1 MQVLRTPTHLVIVM
15 EYTAAGELFDGIC
28 TAGRFSEDEVRTYS
42 VEPNTVMNFPFFS
55 NTLTNGYLVGLMNL
69 NIKISS
75 FIIELLCMNQ
85 LLIFM
90 MPFFQSSI
98 TGRCH
103 SFISFM
109 KSIFAFGKYPLLPF
123 YSFVSFW

>member
-1 MQVLRTPTHLVIVM
+1 MQVLLTPTHLVIVM

-69 NIKISS
+69 NIKITS
-75 FIIELLCMNQ
+75 FI
-85 LLIFM
+85 
-90 MPFFQSSI
+90 
-98 TGRCH
+98 
-103 SFISFM
+103 
-109 KSIFAFGKYPLLPF
+109 KSVEPTP
-123 YSFVSFW
+123 S